1 MEYPVMPQVERIF
14 YPALAVFGVL
24 DSVARRQRK
33 VLNALSKLALRM
45 QVLNAEQWLHVNLMA
60 IVILSL
66 GKCGLSK
73 CITCYMVGMAAADLL
88 VVISEPILYRTG
100 QIYFPDSFLFI
111 TPMCSFIYFLVIT
124 ATIVS
129 VWLTVAFTFDRFMAI
144 CCEKLKPKYCSEKT
158 AAMVIGTVSALGCL
172 VSVPWYF
179 RFEPEYIIDNVPWHC
194 ITKPVFFNSTAWDG
208 YVIFYFILLACV
220 PLFLILLLNVQ
231 TTRRILAASRGRRGL
246 RGCNSGEKNKDPEME
261 NRRKSIILLFSISGS
276 FILLWVTQVVIYIY
290 QRMTKIYSYPVTD
303 PVYVTEV
310 TANMLQLLSTCTNT
324 CIYVLT
330 QKKFREELKNA
341 VSYPLKL
348 IVKIVES

>member
-1 MEYPVMPQVERIF
+1 MEYPVMLQIEHIF
-14 YPALAVFGVL
+14 YPALAVFGVP
-24 DSVARRQRK
+24 
-33 VLNALSKLALRM
+33 
-45 QVLNAEQWLHVNLMA
+45 VNLMA
-60 IVILSL
+60 IVILSR

-88 VVISEPILYRTG
+88 VVISEPIFYRIG

-111 TPMCSFIYFLVIT
+111 TPVCSFIYLLIIT
-124 ATIVS
+124 ATMIS

-144 CCEKLKPKYCSEKT
+144 CCEKLRAKYCTEKT
-158 AAMVIGTVSALGCL
+158 AAMVIGTVSVLGCL

-179 RFEPEYIIDNVPWHC
+179 RFEPEYIIDNVPWYC
-194 ITKPVFFNSTAWDG
+194 ITKPVFFTSTAFDG
-208 YVIFYFILLACV
+208 YVIFCFTLGTCV
-220 PLFLILLLNVQ
+220 PICVILLLNFLI
-231 TTRRILAASRGRRGL
+231 TRRISAASRGRRGL
-246 RGCNSGEKNKDPEME
+246 RGCSNAEKQKDPEME

-276 FILLWVTQVVIYIY
+276 FILLWVTQVVFYIY
-290 QRMTKIYSYPVTD
+290 QRITKIYSYPVTD

-348 IVKIVES
+348 IVKIERS